1 MACKGVIHEY
11 EIKSLGSG
19 SINRGAAAAELLH
32 REYEHSM
39 AVHAIDY
46 DQKSNTYTV
55 LVDKLQTNGRSP
67 AVSDSLY

>member
-19 SINRGAAAAELLH
+19 SINRGVAELH
-32 REYEHSM
+32 REYKHSM

-46 DQKSNTYTV
+46 SVAHQFNDLKSNKYTC
-55 LVDKLQTNGRSP
+55 
-67 AVSDSLY
+67 